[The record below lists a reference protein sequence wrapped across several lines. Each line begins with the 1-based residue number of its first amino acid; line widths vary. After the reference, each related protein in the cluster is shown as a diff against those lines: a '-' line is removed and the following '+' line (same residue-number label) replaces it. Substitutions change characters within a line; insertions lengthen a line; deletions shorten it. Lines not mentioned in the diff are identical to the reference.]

1 MAQGKRNEVTPN
13 PVKIRYPVPGHGT
26 QAKALGGKEGGDLS
40 YEMGISLRI
49 RQSEQIPEFG
59 S

>member
-1 MAQGKRNEVTPN
+1 MTPN

-26 QAKALGGKEGGDLS
+26 QAKALGGKEGGDS